1 MTDAAVPTGR
11 RKRDRKP
18 TLDFADPAGQPLMT
32 GAESVVSFETLMNEL
47 ESAPPLESTR
57 SPVRA
62 HAPRPY
68 YAYGMVC
75 SPIGRADRSGE
86 RRESA
91 PSRHLRK
98 LGAHLSGPPARVQ
111 SLPRSS
117 SFLDRRSRLLVR
129 IVSTLLIFAALCGV
143 ALALAVSVRIL
154 ALDHRE
160 HNVDVKRSAQVGP
173 GGAPRSTVAR
183 LHRTHLLAVRSGAG
197 LTGLAGLR
205 LRSKGVAEALPPLT
219 TERSW
224 TTPRD
229 GARPPAQELT
239 ANDALEPAGE
249 GSVAWEPP
257 RHGALRAHFL
267 HESARGTR
275 LLIGSPTDDDGV
287 AADDW
292 RIEQ

>member
-183 LHRTHLLAVRSGAG
+183 LAAQVEQEAAARTAVERRAAAAEMERDSLRSRAADGARNAEAAKAAEQAREREKAEAAMALQALQAENARLEEQAKQAMYRAALAVRS
-197 LTGLAGLR
+197 R
-205 LRSKGVAEALPPLT
+205 
-219 TERSW
+219 TER
-224 TTPRD
+224 TRRVPR
-229 GARPPAQELT
+229 PVLT
-239 ANDALEPAGE
+239 RQASSLVPY
-249 GSVAWEPP
+249 
-257 RHGALRAHFL
+257 
-267 HESARGTR
+267 
-275 LLIGSPTDDDGV
+275 
-287 AADDW
+287 
-292 RIEQ
+292 

>member
-11 RKRDRKP
+11 RRDRKP

-68 YAYGMVC
+68 GMVC

-86 RRESA
+86 RRKSA

-98 LGAHLSGPPARVQ
+98 LGAHLSGSPARVQ

-173 GGAPRSTVAR
+173 GGASRSTVAR

-197 LTGLAGLR
+197 RMETRPFRQFPYDKQHRHKTVPPNGVTSCLNACGFFFFLR
-205 LRSKGVAEALPPLT
+205 
-219 TERSW
+219 
-224 TTPRD
+224 
-229 GARPPAQELT
+229 
-239 ANDALEPAGE
+239 
-249 GSVAWEPP
+249 
-257 RHGALRAHFL
+257 
-267 HESARGTR
+267 
-275 LLIGSPTDDDGV
+275 
-287 AADDW
+287 
-292 RIEQ
+292 